1 MKLVLLAL
9 VASFGSGS
17 ALKPVSRRALG
28 AGVASGVAGLAAP
41 KVAVGA
47 GATTVFVA
55 GATGQTG
62 RRVLERLVARS
73 DVAPSA
79 GVRNVDKAKK
89 TLGEAST
96 AVRGAMVQQVSAVD
110 ATGVDFKKLDVVGDD
125 VATMAA
131 ALKGSSA
138 LVIAT
143 GFVPGNP
150 LKMDSA
156 AHAVDNL
163 GTVALVDAAKAA
175 GVKKVVLVS
184 SILTNGRAW
193 GQENSPGFQITN
205 AFGHVL
211 DEKIVAENY
220 LRKSGLD
227 YTIVRPGGL
236 KAKPPTGPLVV
247 AKEDTLNSGEVSRDL
262 VADVCV
268 AAVFD
273 AKASNKVVEII
284 EKDGSPPAPVG
295 GNIFAGVVLGV
306 DAPVR
311 NRVILFEDGATIEVK
326 FHGRDSAGGLSAPL
340 PFADCDEALFAV
352 DHAMSMKFNHV
363 FRRVELVSP
372 YFAAAE
378 LQLNPPVLLLPRGW
392 RRGSRRADAYE
403 IAHAASSREFTRIV
417 TGAVPPRRGSSPS
430 FGDCFPNVA
439 AAARNNASKHPRLAV
454 VYDNGSGVLELTA
467 RGPDTAREVA
477 GEAKALQRRA
487 DRRKSKQLK
496 DITNSQ

>member
-1 MKLVLLAL
+1 MGLEAPSLSISAAINNTVSVLSTAIKPSMKLVLLAL
-9 VASFGSGS
+9 VASFGS

-28 AGVASGVAGLAAP
+28 AGVASGAAGLAAP

-295 GNIFAGVVLGV
+295 ANIFAGV
-306 DAPVR
+306 
-311 NRVILFEDGATIEVK
+311 
-326 FHGRDSAGGLSAPL
+326 
-340 PFADCDEALFAV
+340 
-352 DHAMSMKFNHV
+352 
-363 FRRVELVSP
+363 
-372 YFAAAE
+372 
-378 LQLNPPVLLLPRGW
+378 
-392 RRGSRRADAYE
+392 
-403 IAHAASSREFTRIV
+403 
-417 TGAVPPRRGSSPS
+417 
-430 FGDCFPNVA
+430 
-439 AAARNNASKHPRLAV
+439 
-454 VYDNGSGVLELTA
+454 
-467 RGPDTAREVA
+467 
-477 GEAKALQRRA
+477 
-487 DRRKSKQLK
+487 
-496 DITNSQ
+496 